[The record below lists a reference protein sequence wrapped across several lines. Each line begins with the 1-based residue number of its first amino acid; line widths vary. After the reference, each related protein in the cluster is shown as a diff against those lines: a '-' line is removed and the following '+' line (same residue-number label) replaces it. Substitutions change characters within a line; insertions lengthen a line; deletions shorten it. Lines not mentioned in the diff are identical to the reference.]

1 MVKKLRILLPILL
14 LNSISFSQKDINKIC
29 FDYDIAKKIA
39 VDLVKGDSAIA
50 ELDQTNQLILELNE
64 KSIRQDSVIKDFE
77 TKDYNYILQIKN
89 YVEIGEQRFLI
100 FDGLKNDF
108 TKLQKSKKRQ
118 KKVLKWLGG
127 GFLATLTPLIILL
140 LIPG

>member
-1 MVKKLRILLPILL
+1 MVKKLKILLPILL

-64 KSIRQDSVIKDFE
+64 RSIRQDSVIKDFK
-77 TKDYNYILQIKN
+77 TKDYNYILQIDN
-89 YVEIGEQRFLI
+89 YVEIGEQRSSI
-100 FDGLKNDF
+100 INGLKSDVN
-108 TKLQKSKKRQ
+108 KLQKSNNRLKKG
-118 KKVLKWLGG
+118 LKWLGG
-127 GFLATLTPLIILL
+127 GFLAILTPLIILIAL
-140 LIPG
+140 K

>member
-14 LNSISFSQKDINKIC
+14 LNSISFSQKDTNKIC

-64 KSIRQDSVIKDFE
+64 KSIRQDSIIKDFE
-77 TKDYNYILQIKN
+77 TKDYNYILQIEN
-89 YVEIGEQRFLI
+89 HVQINEQNSLI
-100 FDGLKNDF
+100 VKGLEKDVS
-108 TKLQKSKKRQ
+108 KLQKSNNRLKKG
-118 KKVLKWLGG
+118 LKWLGG
-127 GFLATLTPLIILL
+127 GFVVTLTPLIIL
-140 LIPG
+140 IAVR